1 MPASSARPPLAQ
13 TDLDLDLDAL
23 DMRSDSVP
31 PVPIVRAIKGK
42 VLAGT
47 RYKIIRWLGEG
58 SAGVV
63 YEAEN
68 FELGRRVAIKV
79 LRPEHRLRP
88 KLIEMFRSE
97 ARALGKLDC
106 PYVVQPIDLVPL
118 PDGRLALPMQ
128 LVSGP
133 SLQMLVA
140 DGALEVQRVI
150 SIVRQLC
157 KGLGAAHA
165 ADIIHGDV
173 KPSNAVVVQSG
184 GRQDAVRI
192 LDFGLST
199 AISDGTC
206 RGSSC
211 GSPYYMSPEQAAG
224 GPIDHRADLYGLGC
238 TAYELLSGHPP
249 FNGETVEALLAQH
262 RSELPPALPDSVPT
276 VLADAVMRCLAKQPD
291 ERFSDSIEFE
301 AAICE
306 AQIES
311 GIRTR
316 WDDLPLPALDEVRR
330 ADLAARMP
338 GGSSP
343 SRTRAT
349 LLAGLGGSALL
360 LSVLVAWGM
369 RTDPPT
375 AADLAQIAAIA
386 TDAREAAEGGLY
398 VYPPHR
404 YPTAGTAYR
413 KIRELERLHSTAE
426 AAAEEA
432 AAELRGEF
440 ATELIV
446 LGDRYWD
453 EPGGLA
459 FAGDY
464 YAQAL
469 VFDPT
474 LDRAQSRSALT
485 LGQLTLL
492 GRKADAGDFSPAEL
506 VAAQPLQALA
516 VPEVERDERIAALLD
531 APQQRSAMT
540 EANLRLL
547 KRSGMGDDAPPQSAT
562 SDSGGP
568 EGAVPESVMPENV
581 VPDPDPV
588 VVPDQNEEL
597 GEVVVPD
604 KGAPATPTPRTTLR
618 VDSDAARSLARE
630 GAAAMARGDT
640 PTARRK
646 LEAALALDPHLGAAL
661 ATLSDIHFD
670 AGRFSEARK
679 YASRAVSVAPRNAK
693 HHMRLGDA
701 YYQLVRFREAQA
713 QYERAAELG
722 DARAAK
728 RLARVQG
735 RL

>member
-1 MPASSARPPLAQ
+1 MPTSSARRPLAQ
-13 TDLDLDLDAL
+13 TDLDPDLDAF
-23 DMRSDSVP
+23 DAGAESMA

-47 RYKIIRWLGEG
+47 RYKIVRWLGEG

-88 KLIEMFRSE
+88 ELIEMFRSE

-106 PYVVQPIDLVPL
+106 PYVIQPIDLVPL

-128 LVSGP
+128 LVLGP
-133 SLQMLVA
+133 SLEMLVA
-140 DGALEVQRVI
+140 DGALEVERVI
-150 SIVRQLC
+150 PILRQLC

-165 ADIIHGDV
+165 ADIVHGDV

-184 GRQDAVRI
+184 GREGAVRI

-199 AISDGTC
+199 AISNGTS
-206 RGSSC
+206 RGSSR
-211 GSPYYMSPEQAAG
+211 GSPYYMSPEQADG
-224 GPIDHRADLYGLGC
+224 GPIDLRADLYGLGC

-249 FNGETVEALLAQH
+249 FNGETVEALLDQH
-262 RSELPPALPDSVPT
+262 RFDPPPALPDCVPT
-276 VLADAVMRCLAKQPD
+276 ALAAAVMRCLAKQPD
-291 ERFSDSIEFE
+291 DRFPDTIEFE

-306 AQIES
+306 AQIEAK
-311 GIRTR
+311 IRTR
-316 WDDLPLPALDEVRR
+316 WDDLPLPDVDEVRR
-330 ADLAARMP
+330 ADLRARMP
-338 GGSSP
+338 GGSP
-343 SRTRAT
+343 PGRTAT
-349 LLAGLGGSALL
+349 RLMAVLGGSALL
-360 LSVLVAWGM
+360 LSVAVAWGM

-375 AADLAQIAAIA
+375 ATDLAQIAAIA
-386 TDAREAAEGGLY
+386 TDAREAADGGLY

-404 YPTAGTAYR
+404 DPTAGTAYR
-413 KIRELERLHSTAE
+413 KVRELERLHGTAE
-426 AAAEEA
+426 VAAEDA

-446 LGDRYWD
+446 LGDRYWG
-453 EPGGLA
+453 EAGGRA

-485 LGQLTLL
+485 LGQLNLL
-492 GRKADAGDFSPAEL
+492 GRKAGAGDFSLPEL
-506 VAAQPLQALA
+506 MAAQPLLALA
-516 VPEVERDERIAALLD
+516 VPEAERDEKIAVLLN
-531 APQQRSAMT
+531 APHQRSAMT

-547 KRSGMGDDAPPQSAT
+547 KRSAVIDDVPTRVPVEVTPVEVAPVEVAPV
-562 SDSGGP
+562 
-568 EGAVPESVMPENV
+568 EVAVP
-581 VPDPDPV
+581 DTDPV
-588 VVPDQNEEL
+588 VEPDLSEEPV
-597 GEVVVPD
+597 GVVASD
-604 KGAPATPTPRTTLR
+604 KGGQATSSQKEALL
-618 VDSDAARSLARE
+618 VDSAAARSLARE
-630 GAAAMARGDT
+630 GAAAMARGDIA
-640 PTARRK
+640 TARRK
-646 LEAALALDPHLGAAL
+646 LEAALALDPNQGPAL

-670 AGRFSEARK
+670 AGRFSKARK
-679 YASRAVSVAPRNAK
+679 YASRAISVAPRNAK

-722 DARAAK
+722 DARAAR